1 MKKNYNLNIK
11 TKNILIFQK
20 KIFLKNGGIAKC
32 IEYENRL
39 FFNSVNLNGKDL
51 IEFGCGVF
59 PSCIGLNNELMPKSY
74 IATDTSKK
82 ILNAAKKNDNRP
94 IYKIIDLEKKIV
106 GKKKYDI
113 IVLKGVLHHTKNP
126 EKILLK
132 LKDILR
138 PNGIIIISEPNLSSL
153 IGNFLKWFLEFFF
166 KKNLEDSPY
175 GQYNFSKISKS
186 VKKANLKIHR
196 KWYTS
201 LILIIFTGDYGR
213 VKFLPDS
220 RLLFG
225 ILILFENIFYKIFSF
240 LKIDKFLNFKL
251 NLIIKP

>member
-1 MKKNYNLNIK
+1 MKKNKNINIK
-11 TKNILIFQK
+11 TENTLMFQK
-20 KIFLKNGGIAKC
+20 KIFSNNGGIAKC

-39 FFNSVNLNGKDL
+39 FFGSVNLNGKDL

-82 ILNAAKKNDNRP
+82 IINAAKTNDNRP
-94 IYKIIDLEKKIV
+94 IYKIIDLEKKIID
-106 GKKKYDI
+106 KKKYDI
-113 IVLKGVLHHTKNP
+113 IVLKGVLHHTKKP
-126 EKILLK
+126 EIILHK
-132 LKDILR
+132 LKNILR
-138 PNGIIIISEPNLSSL
+138 PKGIIIISEPNLSSL

-186 VKKANLKIHR
+186 IKKANLKIHR

-201 LILIIFTGDYGR
+201 LILLIFTGDYGR
-213 VKFLPDS
+213 IKFLPDN
-220 RLLFG
+220 RLLFSV
-225 ILILFENIFYKIFSF
+225 LIIFESIFYKLFAF

-251 NLIIKP
+251 NLIIKH